1 MNKSLYTRL
10 LGYTFEHKGIFIL
23 SIFGFLLFSAA
34 DISAVEWLKQVIS
47 YINENNDNPLNP
59 LNLALFLA
67 FISVIRGIGF
77 YLGNYFMANV
87 GLKVVHSL
95 RKDLISSLLYQPMS
109 FFDQASKG
117 EIVNRIIFTTNQ
129 ITGAATNA
137 LKILFKEG
145 FLLIGLFIYLIY
157 LSWKLTLVILVIA
170 PLIGLIVSIAGK
182 RLRRTAKKIQDVMGV
197 VTQVSNEIA
206 SGAREI
212 KSFNNES
219 GEEERFKRAN
229 DENLKQNLKMESTG
243 NITTPIIQIF
253 VAFALAAMSYLALT
267 NLDELNLPSES
278 FVAFFTAAGLMARP
292 IRQLSNLNA
301 VIQKGLAAAEDI
313 FNTIDNASENYNEG
327 LDINKT
333 LNGEVE
339 IDNVSF
345 SYSED
350 SEPVLNNI
358 SIKASKGET
367 IALVGKSGSGK
378 STIVN
383 LLNRFYDDY
392 EGKIIID
399 GYDIKKIKLTDLR
412 NSISY
417 VSQDPT
423 LFNDTVKNNIAYG
436 LNQVSDSEVYQAA
449 REANA
454 YEFIMSL
461 PDGFDTIIG
470 DKGVILSGG
479 EKQRVAIARALL
491 KKSSILIF
499 DEATSALDNE
509 SEKEIQSAIEKAS
522 KNKTTFIIAHR
533 LSTVEKADK
542 ICVLENGII
551 TQSGTHN
558 ELIKEDG
565 LYNVLQGKPELI
577 EETESVKFEKDFV
590 PTLINEKKSFW
601 DEFNFLNIALTPL
614 SVLYWSIS
622 TFKNIFLK
630 PKTSDQ
636 NQIPVVVVGNVTVG
650 GNGKTPLVSQIAIDL
665 KNIGYNPGI
674 ILRGYKGSFTGTKFI
689 NKDTTAKEAG
699 DEAIFH
705 FNRGFNVVVDRDR
718 SRALSYLERYTDCD
732 IVISD
737 DGLQHN
743 SLRRDFE
750 IIVEDATRNFGNQL
764 FLPAGPLRDNIWK
777 TKKVD
782 LFIFSGRRES
792 NDYFFELEPESWIN
806 LKTGDSYEV
815 DEYPFG
821 RTANVVCGIAN
832 PNRFLRSLNNL
843 KINFDYRLFPDH
855 HYFSKKDLEFDFE
868 RPILTTEKDAA
879 RIGENFNEKNVWYLK
894 MGVKLNTN
902 VSKLISEKLQ
912 KKNV

>member
-10 LGYTFEHKGIFIL
+10 LGYTFKHKGLFFLSIIGFIL
-23 SIFGFLLFSAA
+23 FAAA

-47 YINENNDNPLNP
+47 YINESNENPLNP

-77 YLGNYFMANV
+77 YVGNYFMANV

-95 RKDLISSLLYQPMS
+95 REDLISSLLYQPMS

-137 LKILFKEG
+137 LKILVKEG
-145 FLLIGLFIYLIY
+145 FLLIGLFIYLLY

-170 PLIGLIVSIAGK
+170 PLIGVIVSIAGK
-182 RLRRTAKKIQDVMGV
+182 RLRRVAKKIQDVMGI

-243 NITTPIIQIF
+243 NITTPLIQVF

-267 NLDELNLPSES
+267 NLSELNLPSES

-292 IRQLSNLNA
+292 IRQLSSLNA
-301 VIQKGLAAAEDI
+301 VIQRGLAAAEDI
-313 FNTIDNASENYNEG
+313 FSAIDTAPEKYDEG

-333 LNGEVE
+333 LEGEVE
-339 IDNVSF
+339 IENVSF
-345 SYSED
+345 SYSHD
-350 SEPVLNNI
+350 SEPVLKNI
-358 SIKASKGET
+358 SISAKKGET

-392 EGKIIID
+392 EGRIRID

-436 LNQVSDSEVYQAA
+436 LDEVSDSAVFQAA

-454 YEFIMSL
+454 YEFIMNL
-461 PDGFDTIIG
+461 PEGFNTIIG
-470 DKGVILSGG
+470 DKGTTLSGG

-491 KKSSILIF
+491 KQSSILIF

-509 SEKEIQSAIEKAS
+509 SEKEIQAAIEKAS
-522 KNKTTFIIAHR
+522 QNKTTFIIAHR

-542 ICVLENGII
+542 ICVLENGEI
-551 TQSGTHN
+551 TQAGTHN
-558 ELIKEDG
+558 ELIKEEG
-565 LYNVLQGKPELI
+565 LYNVLQGKPELV
-577 EETESVKFEKDFV
+577 EEAITTDSDIDFV

-601 DEFNFLNIALTPL
+601 DEYNFGNIALTPL
-614 SVLYWSIS
+614 SFLYWAVSS
-622 TFKNIFLK
+622 FKNTFIK
-630 PKTSDQ
+630 PKPSSD
-636 NQIPVVVVGNVTVG
+636 NEIPVVVVGNVTVG

-665 KNIGYNPGI
+665 KNIGYKPGI
-674 ILRGYKGSFTGTKFI
+674 ILRGYKGSFTGTKLI
-689 NKDTTAKEAG
+689 GDDTTAKEVG

-705 FNRGFNVVVDRDR
+705 HNRGFNVVVDRDR
-718 SRALSYLERYTDCD
+718 ARALSYLERHTDCD

-737 DGLQHN
+737 DGLQH
-743 SLRRDFE
+743 SALRRDFE
-750 IIVEDATRNFGNQL
+750 VVVEDANRNFGNQL

-777 TKKVD
+777 TKMVD
-782 LFIFSGRRES
+782 LFIYSGRKEG
-792 NDYFFELEPESWIN
+792 NDNFFELEPESWVN
-806 LKTGDSYEV
+806 LDTGDSYLVE
-815 DEYPFG
+815 DYPFG
-821 RTANVVCGIAN
+821 KTANVVSGIAN
-832 PNRFLRSLNNL
+832 PNRFLKTLNSL
-843 KINFDYRLFPDH
+843 KVNFDYRLFPDH
-855 HYFSKKDLEFDFE
+855 HYFSKKDIEFGFE

-879 RIGENFNEKNVWYLK
+879 RMGDKFKGKNIWYLK

-902 VSKLISEKLQ
+902 ISKLITEK
-912 KKNV
+912 VHG

>member
-10 LGYTFEHKGIFIL
+10 LGYTFKHKGLFFVSIIGFIL
-23 SIFGFLLFSAA
+23 FAAA

-47 YINENNDNPLNP
+47 YINESNDNPLNP
-59 LNLALFLA
+59 MSLALFLA
-67 FISVIRGIGF
+67 GISVIRGIGF
-77 YLGNYFMANV
+77 YVGNYFMANV
-87 GLKVVHSL
+87 GLKVVHNL
-95 RKDLISSLLYQPMS
+95 REDLISSLLYQPMS
-109 FFDQASKG
+109 LFDQASKG

-137 LKILFKEG
+137 LKILVKEG
-145 FLLIGLFIYLIY
+145 FLLIGLFVYLMY

-170 PLIGLIVSIAGK
+170 PLIGIIVSIAGK
-182 RLRRTAKKIQDVMGV
+182 RLRRVAKKIQDVMGI

-219 GEEERFKRAN
+219 GEEERFKKAN

-243 NITTPIIQIF
+243 NITTPLIQVF

-267 NLDELNLPSES
+267 NLSELNLPSES

-292 IRQLSNLNA
+292 IRQLSSLNA
-301 VIQKGLAAAEDI
+301 VIQRGLAAAEDI
-313 FNTIDNASENYNEG
+313 FSAIDNAPEKYNEG
-327 LDINKT
+327 LDINNT
-333 LNGEVE
+333 LQGEVE
-339 IDNVSF
+339 IENVSF
-345 SYSED
+345 SYSHD
-350 SEPVLNNI
+350 SEPVLKNI
-358 SIKASKGET
+358 SIAAKKGET

-392 EGKIIID
+392 EGRIRID

-436 LNQVSDSEVYQAA
+436 LDEVTDSAVFQAA

-454 YEFIMSL
+454 YEFIMNL
-461 PDGFDTIIG
+461 PEGFNTIIG
-470 DKGVILSGG
+470 DKGTTLSGG

-509 SEKEIQSAIEKAS
+509 SEKEIQAAIEKAS
-522 KNKTTFIIAHR
+522 LNKTTFIIAHR

-542 ICVLENGII
+542 ICVLENGEI
-551 TQSGTHN
+551 TQTGTHN
-558 ELIKEDG
+558 ELIREEG
-565 LYNVLQGKPELI
+565 LYNVLQGKPELVEENKI
-577 EETESVKFEKDFV
+577 IETEVDFV

-601 DEFNFLNIALTPL
+601 DEYSFGNIALTPL
-614 SVLYWSIS
+614 SFIYWTIS
-622 TFKNIFLK
+622 SFKNTFLK
-630 PKTSDQ
+630 ARTSVE
-636 NQIPVVVVGNVTVG
+636 NEVPVVVVGNVTVG

-665 KNIGYNPGI
+665 RNLGYKPGI
-674 ILRGYKGSFTGTKFI
+674 ILRGYKGSFTGTKLI
-689 NKDTTAKEAG
+689 AEETTSKEVG

-718 SRALSYLERYTDCD
+718 SRALSYIERHTDCD
-732 IVISD
+732 IVIAD
-737 DGLQHN
+737 DGLQHTA
-743 SLRRDFE
+743 LRRDFE
-750 IIVEDATRNFGNQL
+750 VVVEDADRNFGNQL
-764 FLPAGPLRDNIWK
+764 FLPAGPLRDNIWR

-782 LFIFSGRRES
+782 LFIYSGRREG
-792 NDYFFELEPESWIN
+792 NDNFFELEPESWIN
-806 LKTGDSYEV
+806 LDTGDVYAV

-821 RTANVVCGIAN
+821 KTANVISGIAN
-832 PNRFLRSLNNL
+832 PNRFLKTLNGL
-843 KINFDYRLFPDH
+843 KVNFDYKLFPDH
-855 HYFSKKDLEFDFE
+855 HYFSKKDLEFSFE

-879 RIGENFNEKNVWYLK
+879 RMGNKFKDKSIWYLK

-902 VSKLISEKLQ
+902 ISRLITEKI
-912 KKNV
+912 NG

>member
-10 LGYTFEHKGIFIL
+10 LGYTFKHKGLFFLSIIGFIL
-23 SIFGFLLFSAA
+23 FAAA

-47 YINENNDNPLNP
+47 YINESNENPLNP

-77 YLGNYFMANV
+77 YVGNYFMANV

-95 RKDLISSLLYQPMS
+95 REDLISSLLYQPMS

-137 LKILFKEG
+137 LKILVKEG
-145 FLLIGLFIYLIY
+145 FLLIGLFIYLLY

-170 PLIGLIVSIAGK
+170 PLIGIIVSIAGK
-182 RLRRTAKKIQDVMGV
+182 RLRRVAKKIQDVMGI

-243 NITTPIIQIF
+243 NITTPLIQVF

-267 NLDELNLPSES
+267 NLSELNLPSES

-292 IRQLSNLNA
+292 IRQLSSLNA
-301 VIQKGLAAAEDI
+301 VIQRGLAAAEDI
-313 FNTIDNASENYNEG
+313 FSAIDNAPEKYDEG

-333 LNGEVE
+333 LEGEVE
-339 IDNVSF
+339 IENVSF
-345 SYSED
+345 SYSHD
-350 SEPVLNNI
+350 SEPVLKNI
-358 SIKASKGET
+358 SISAKKGET

-392 EGKIIID
+392 EGRIRID

-436 LNQVSDSEVYQAA
+436 LDEVSDSAVFQAA

-454 YEFIMSL
+454 YEFIMNL
-461 PDGFDTIIG
+461 PEGFNTIIG
-470 DKGVILSGG
+470 DKGTTLSGG

-491 KKSSILIF
+491 KQSSILIF

-509 SEKEIQSAIEKAS
+509 SEKEIQAAIEKAS
-522 KNKTTFIIAHR
+522 QNKTTFIIAHR

-542 ICVLENGII
+542 ICVLENGEIA
-551 TQSGTHN
+551 QAGTHN
-558 ELIKEDG
+558 ELIKEEG
-565 LYNVLQGKPELI
+565 LYNVLQGKPELV
-577 EETESVKFEKDFV
+577 EEAITTDSDIDFV

-601 DEFNFLNIALTPL
+601 DEYNFGNIALTPL
-614 SVLYWSIS
+614 SFLYWAVSS
-622 TFKNIFLK
+622 FKNTFIK
-630 PKTSDQ
+630 PKPSSD
-636 NQIPVVVVGNVTVG
+636 NEIPVVVVGNVTVG

-665 KNIGYNPGI
+665 KNIGYKPGI
-674 ILRGYKGSFTGTKFI
+674 ILRGYKGSFTGTKLI
-689 NKDTTAKEAG
+689 GDDTTAKEVG

-705 FNRGFNVVVDRDR
+705 HKRGFNVVVDRDR
-718 SRALSYLERYTDCD
+718 ARALSYLERHTDCD

-737 DGLQHN
+737 DGLQH
-743 SLRRDFE
+743 SALRRDFE
-750 IIVEDATRNFGNQL
+750 VVVEDANRNFGNQL

-777 TKKVD
+777 TKMVD
-782 LFIFSGRRES
+782 LFIYSGRKDG
-792 NDYFFELEPESWIN
+792 NDNFFELEPESWVN
-806 LKTGDSYEV
+806 LDTGDSYLVE
-815 DEYPFG
+815 DYPFG
-821 RTANVVCGIAN
+821 KTANVVSGIAN
-832 PNRFLRSLNNL
+832 PNRFLKTLNSL
-843 KINFDYRLFPDH
+843 KVNFDYRLFPDH
-855 HYFSKKDLEFDFE
+855 HYFSKKDIEFGFE

-879 RIGENFNEKNVWYLK
+879 RMGDKFKGKNIWYLK

-902 VSKLISEKLQ
+902 ISKLITEK
-912 KKNV
+912 VHG

>member
-10 LGYTFEHKGIFIL
+10 LGYTFKHKGLFFLSIIGFIL
-23 SIFGFLLFSAA
+23 FAAA

-47 YINENNDNPLNP
+47 YINESNENPLNP

-77 YLGNYFMANV
+77 YVGNYFMANV

-95 RKDLISSLLYQPMS
+95 REDLISSLLYQPMS

-137 LKILFKEG
+137 LKILVKEG
-145 FLLIGLFIYLIY
+145 FLLIGLFIYLLY

-170 PLIGLIVSIAGK
+170 PLIGVIVSIAGK
-182 RLRRTAKKIQDVMGV
+182 RLRRVAKKIQDVMGI

-243 NITTPIIQIF
+243 NITTPLIQVF

-267 NLDELNLPSES
+267 NLSELNLPSES

-292 IRQLSNLNA
+292 IRQLSSLNA
-301 VIQKGLAAAEDI
+301 VIQRGLAAAEDI
-313 FNTIDNASENYNEG
+313 FSAIDTAPEKYDEG

-333 LNGEVE
+333 LQGEVE
-339 IDNVSF
+339 IENVSF
-345 SYSED
+345 SYSHD
-350 SEPVLNNI
+350 SEPVLKNI
-358 SIKASKGET
+358 SISAKKGET

-392 EGKIIID
+392 EGRIRID

-436 LNQVSDSEVYQAA
+436 LDEVSDSAVFQAA

-454 YEFIMSL
+454 YEFIMNL
-461 PDGFDTIIG
+461 PEGFNTIIG
-470 DKGVILSGG
+470 DKGTTLSGG

-491 KKSSILIF
+491 KQSSILIF

-509 SEKEIQSAIEKAS
+509 SEKEIQAAIEKAS
-522 KNKTTFIIAHR
+522 QNKTTFIIAHR

-542 ICVLENGII
+542 ICVLENGEI
-551 TQSGTHN
+551 TQAGTHN
-558 ELIKEDG
+558 ELIKEEG
-565 LYNVLQGKPELI
+565 LYNVLQGKPELV
-577 EETESVKFEKDFV
+577 EEAITTDSDIDFV

-601 DEFNFLNIALTPL
+601 DEYNFGNIALTPL
-614 SVLYWSIS
+614 SFLYWAVSS
-622 TFKNIFLK
+622 FKNTFIK
-630 PKTSDQ
+630 PKPSSD
-636 NQIPVVVVGNVTVG
+636 NEIPVVVVGNVTVG

-665 KNIGYNPGI
+665 KNIGYKPGI
-674 ILRGYKGSFTGTKFI
+674 ILRGYKGSFTGTKLLGD
-689 NKDTTAKEAG
+689 DTTAKEVG

-705 FNRGFNVVVDRDR
+705 HNRGFNVVVDRDR
-718 SRALSYLERYTDCD
+718 ARALSYLERHTDCD

-737 DGLQHN
+737 DGLQH
-743 SLRRDFE
+743 SALRRDFE
-750 IIVEDATRNFGNQL
+750 VVVEDANRNFGNQL

-777 TKKVD
+777 TKMVD
-782 LFIFSGRRES
+782 LFIYSGRKEG
-792 NDYFFELEPESWIN
+792 NDNFFELEPESWVN
-806 LKTGDSYEV
+806 LDTGDSYLVE
-815 DEYPFG
+815 DYPFG
-821 RTANVVCGIAN
+821 KTANVVSGIAN
-832 PNRFLRSLNNL
+832 PNRFLKTLNSL
-843 KINFDYRLFPDH
+843 KVNFDYRLFPDH
-855 HYFSKKDLEFDFE
+855 HYFSKKDIEFGFE

-879 RIGENFNEKNVWYLK
+879 RMGDKFKGKNIWYLK

-902 VSKLISEKLQ
+902 ISKLITEK
-912 KKNV
+912 VHG

>member
-10 LGYTFEHKGIFIL
+10 LGYTFKHKGLFFLSIIGFIL
-23 SIFGFLLFSAA
+23 FAAA

-47 YINENNDNPLNP
+47 YINESNENPLNP

-77 YLGNYFMANV
+77 YVGNYFMANV

-95 RKDLISSLLYQPMS
+95 REDLISSLLYQPMS

-137 LKILFKEG
+137 LKILVKEG
-145 FLLIGLFIYLIY
+145 FLLIGLFIYLLY

-170 PLIGLIVSIAGK
+170 PLIGIIVSIAGK
-182 RLRRTAKKIQDVMGV
+182 RLRRVAKKIQDVMGI

-219 GEEERFKRAN
+219 GEEERFKKAN

-243 NITTPIIQIF
+243 NITTPLIQVF

-267 NLDELNLPSES
+267 NLSELNLPSES

-292 IRQLSNLNA
+292 IRQLSSLNA
-301 VIQKGLAAAEDI
+301 VIQRGLAAAEDI
-313 FNTIDNASENYNEG
+313 FSAIDTAPEKYDEG

-333 LNGEVE
+333 LEGEVE
-339 IDNVSF
+339 IENVSF
-345 SYSED
+345 SYSHD
-350 SEPVLNNI
+350 SEPVLKNI
-358 SIKASKGET
+358 SISAKKGET

-392 EGKIIID
+392 EGRIRID

-436 LNQVSDSEVYQAA
+436 LDEVSDSAVFQAA

-454 YEFIMSL
+454 YEFIMNL
-461 PDGFDTIIG
+461 PEGFNTIIG
-470 DKGVILSGG
+470 DKGTTLSGG

-491 KKSSILIF
+491 KQSSILIF

-509 SEKEIQSAIEKAS
+509 SEKEIQAAIEKAS
-522 KNKTTFIIAHR
+522 QNKTTFIIAHR

-542 ICVLENGII
+542 ICVLENGEI
-551 TQSGTHN
+551 TQAGTHN
-558 ELIKEDG
+558 ELIKEEG
-565 LYNVLQGKPELI
+565 LYNVLQGKPELV
-577 EETESVKFEKDFV
+577 EEAITTDSDIDFV

-601 DEFNFLNIALTPL
+601 DEYNFGNIALTPL
-614 SVLYWSIS
+614 SFLYWAVSS
-622 TFKNIFLK
+622 FKNTFIK
-630 PKTSDQ
+630 PKPSSD
-636 NQIPVVVVGNVTVG
+636 NEIPVVVVGNVTVG

-665 KNIGYNPGI
+665 KNIGYKPGI
-674 ILRGYKGSFTGTKFI
+674 ILRGYKGSFTGTKLI
-689 NKDTTAKEAG
+689 GDDTTAKEVG

-705 FNRGFNVVVDRDR
+705 HNRGFNVVVDRDR
-718 SRALSYLERYTDCD
+718 ARALSYLERHTDCD

-737 DGLQHN
+737 DGLQH
-743 SLRRDFE
+743 SALRRDFE
-750 IIVEDATRNFGNQL
+750 VVVEDANRNFGNQL

-777 TKKVD
+777 TKMVD
-782 LFIFSGRRES
+782 LFIYSGRKEG
-792 NDYFFELEPESWIN
+792 NDNFFELEPESWVN
-806 LKTGDSYEV
+806 LDTGDSYLVE
-815 DEYPFG
+815 DYPFG
-821 RTANVVCGIAN
+821 KTANVVSGIAN
-832 PNRFLRSLNNL
+832 PNRFLKTLNSL
-843 KINFDYRLFPDH
+843 KVNFDYRLFPDH
-855 HYFSKKDLEFDFE
+855 HYFSKKDIEFDFE

-879 RIGENFNEKNVWYLK
+879 RMGDKFKGKNIWYLK

-902 VSKLISEKLQ
+902 ISKLITEK
-912 KKNV
+912 VHG

>member
-1 MNKSLYTRL
+1 MNKSIYTRL
-10 LGYTFEHKGIFIL
+10 LGYTFEHKGLFFLSIIGFIL
-23 SIFGFLLFSAA
+23 FAAA

-47 YINENNDNPLNP
+47 YINESNENSLNP

-67 FISVIRGIGF
+67 FISVVRGIGF
-77 YLGNYFMANV
+77 YVGNYFMANV

-95 RKDLISSLLYQPMS
+95 RQDLISSLLYQPMS

-137 LKILFKEG
+137 LKILVKEG
-145 FLLIGLFIYLIY
+145 FLLIGLFVYLMY

-170 PLIGLIVSIAGK
+170 PLIGIIVSIAGK
-182 RLRRTAKKIQDVMGV
+182 RLRRVAKKIQDVMGI

-219 GEEERFKRAN
+219 GEEERFKKAN

-243 NITTPIIQIF
+243 NITTPLIQVF

-267 NLDELNLPSES
+267 NLTELNLPSES

-292 IRQLSNLNA
+292 IRQLSSLNA
-301 VIQKGLAAAEDI
+301 VIQRGLAAAEDI
-313 FNTIDNASENYNEG
+313 FSAIDNAPEKYDEG

-333 LNGEVE
+333 LEGEVE
-339 IDNVSF
+339 IENVSF
-345 SYSED
+345 SYSHD
-350 SEPVLNNI
+350 SDPVLKNI
-358 SIKASKGET
+358 SISAKQGET

-392 EGKIIID
+392 EGRIRID

-436 LNQVSDSEVYQAA
+436 LNEVTDSEVFQAA

-454 YEFIMSL
+454 YEFIMNL
-461 PDGFDTIIG
+461 PEGFNTIIG
-470 DKGVILSGG
+470 DKGTTLSGG

-509 SEKEIQSAIEKAS
+509 SEKEIQAAIEKAS
-522 KNKTTFIIAHR
+522 QNKTTFIIAHR

-542 ICVLENGII
+542 ICVLENGEI
-551 TQSGTHN
+551 TQAGTHN
-558 ELIKEDG
+558 ELIKEEG

-577 EETESVKFEKDFV
+577 EETNITDVENDFV

-601 DEFNFLNIALTPL
+601 DEYNFGNVALTPL
-614 SVLYWSIS
+614 SFIYWTIS
-622 TFKNIFLK
+622 SFKNTFLK
-630 PKTSDQ
+630 PKTSVGND
-636 NQIPVVVVGNVTVG
+636 IPVVVVGNVTVG

-665 KNIGYNPGI
+665 RNLGYNPGI
-674 ILRGYKGSFTGTKFI
+674 ILRGYKGSFTGTKLI
-689 NKDTTAKEAG
+689 NEETTSKEVG

-718 SRALSYLERYTDCD
+718 ARALSYLERHTECD

-737 DGLQHN
+737 DGLQHTA
-743 SLRRDFE
+743 LRRDFE
-750 IIVEDATRNFGNQL
+750 VIVEDANRNFGNQL

-782 LFIFSGRRES
+782 LFIYSGRKDG
-792 NDYFFELEPESWIN
+792 NDNFFELEPESWVN
-806 LKTGDSYEV
+806 LDTGDTYTV

-821 RTANVVCGIAN
+821 KTANVISGIAN
-832 PNRFLRSLNNL
+832 PNRFLKTLNSL
-843 KINFDYRLFPDH
+843 KVNFDYKLFPDH
-855 HYFSKKDLEFDFE
+855 HYFSKNDMEFNFE

-879 RIGENFNEKNVWYLK
+879 RMGEKFKGSNIWYLK

-902 VSKLISEKLQ
+902 ISKLITEKI
-912 KKNV
+912 NG

>member
-10 LGYTFEHKGIFIL
+10 LGYTFKHKGLFFLSIIGFIL
-23 SIFGFLLFSAA
+23 FAAA

-47 YINENNDNPLNP
+47 YINESNENPLNP

-77 YLGNYFMANV
+77 YVGNYFMANV

-95 RKDLISSLLYQPMS
+95 REDLISSLLYQPMS

-137 LKILFKEG
+137 LKILVKEG
-145 FLLIGLFIYLIY
+145 FLLIGLFIYLLY

-170 PLIGLIVSIAGK
+170 PLIGVIVSIAGK
-182 RLRRTAKKIQDVMGV
+182 RLRRVAKKIQDVMGI

-243 NITTPIIQIF
+243 NITTPLIQVF

-267 NLDELNLPSES
+267 NLSELNLPSES

-292 IRQLSNLNA
+292 IRQLSSLNA
-301 VIQKGLAAAEDI
+301 VIQRGLAAAEDI
-313 FNTIDNASENYNEG
+313 FSAIDTAPEKYDEG

-333 LNGEVE
+333 LEGEVE
-339 IDNVSF
+339 IENVSF
-345 SYSED
+345 SYSHD
-350 SEPVLNNI
+350 SEPVLKNI
-358 SIKASKGET
+358 SISAKKGET

-392 EGKIIID
+392 EGRIRID

-436 LNQVSDSEVYQAA
+436 LDEVSDSAVFQAA

-454 YEFIMSL
+454 YEFIMNL
-461 PDGFDTIIG
+461 PEGFNTIIG
-470 DKGVILSGG
+470 DKGTTLSGG

-491 KKSSILIF
+491 KQSSILIF

-509 SEKEIQSAIEKAS
+509 SEKEIQVAIEKAS
-522 KNKTTFIIAHR
+522 QNKTTFIIAHR

-542 ICVLENGII
+542 ICVLENGEI
-551 TQSGTHN
+551 TQAGTHN
-558 ELIKEDG
+558 ELIKEEG
-565 LYNVLQGKPELI
+565 LYNVLQGKPELV
-577 EETESVKFEKDFV
+577 EEAITTDSDIDFV

-601 DEFNFLNIALTPL
+601 DEYNFGNIALTPL
-614 SVLYWSIS
+614 SFLYWAVSS
-622 TFKNIFLK
+622 FKNTFIK
-630 PKTSDQ
+630 PKPSSD
-636 NQIPVVVVGNVTVG
+636 NEIPVVVVGNVTVG

-665 KNIGYNPGI
+665 KNIGYKPGI
-674 ILRGYKGSFTGTKFI
+674 ILRGYKGSFTGTKLI
-689 NKDTTAKEAG
+689 GDDTTAKEVG

-705 FNRGFNVVVDRDR
+705 HNRGFNVVVDRDR
-718 SRALSYLERYTDCD
+718 ARALSYLERHTDCD

-737 DGLQHN
+737 DGLQH
-743 SLRRDFE
+743 SALRRDFE
-750 IIVEDATRNFGNQL
+750 VVVEDANRNFGNQL

-777 TKKVD
+777 TKMVD
-782 LFIFSGRRES
+782 LFIYSGRKEG
-792 NDYFFELEPESWIN
+792 NDNFFELEPESWVN
-806 LKTGDSYEV
+806 LDTGDSYLVE
-815 DEYPFG
+815 DYPFG
-821 RTANVVCGIAN
+821 KTANVVSGIAN
-832 PNRFLRSLNNL
+832 PNRFLKTLNSL
-843 KINFDYRLFPDH
+843 KVNFDYRLFPDH
-855 HYFSKKDLEFDFE
+855 HYFSKKDIEFGFE

-879 RIGENFNEKNVWYLK
+879 RMGDKFKGKNIWYLK

-902 VSKLISEKLQ
+902 ISKLITEK
-912 KKNV
+912 VHG

>member
-10 LGYTFEHKGIFIL
+10 LGYTFKHKGLFFLSIIGFIL
-23 SIFGFLLFSAA
+23 FAAA

-47 YINENNDNPLNP
+47 YINESNENPLNP

-77 YLGNYFMANV
+77 YVGNYFMANV

-95 RKDLISSLLYQPMS
+95 REDLISSLLYQPMS

-137 LKILFKEG
+137 LKILVKEG
-145 FLLIGLFIYLIY
+145 FLLIGLFIYLLY

-170 PLIGLIVSIAGK
+170 PLIGIIVSIAGK
-182 RLRRTAKKIQDVMGV
+182 RLRRVAKKIQDVMGI

-243 NITTPIIQIF
+243 NITTPLIQVF

-267 NLDELNLPSES
+267 NLSELNLPSES

-292 IRQLSNLNA
+292 IRQLSSLNA
-301 VIQKGLAAAEDI
+301 VIQRGLAAAEDI
-313 FNTIDNASENYNEG
+313 FSAIDNAPEKYDEG

-333 LNGEVE
+333 LEGEVE
-339 IDNVSF
+339 IENVSF
-345 SYSED
+345 SYSHD
-350 SEPVLNNI
+350 SEPVLKNI
-358 SIKASKGET
+358 SISAKKGET

-392 EGKIIID
+392 EGRIRID

-436 LNQVSDSEVYQAA
+436 LDEVSDSAVFQAA

-454 YEFIMSL
+454 YEFIMNL
-461 PDGFDTIIG
+461 PEGFNTIIG
-470 DKGVILSGG
+470 DKGTTLSGG

-491 KKSSILIF
+491 KQSSILIF

-509 SEKEIQSAIEKAS
+509 SEKEIQAAIEKAS
-522 KNKTTFIIAHR
+522 QNKTTFIIAHR

-542 ICVLENGII
+542 ICVLENGEIA
-551 TQSGTHN
+551 QAGTHN
-558 ELIKEDG
+558 ELIKEEG
-565 LYNVLQGKPELI
+565 LYNVLQGKPELV
-577 EETESVKFEKDFV
+577 EEAITTDSDIDFV

-601 DEFNFLNIALTPL
+601 DEYNFGNIALTPL
-614 SVLYWSIS
+614 SFLYWAVSS
-622 TFKNIFLK
+622 FKNTFIK
-630 PKTSDQ
+630 PKPSSD
-636 NQIPVVVVGNVTVG
+636 NEIPVVVVGNVTVG

-665 KNIGYNPGI
+665 KNIGYKPGI
-674 ILRGYKGSFTGTKFI
+674 ILRGYKGSFTGTKLI
-689 NKDTTAKEAG
+689 GDDTTAKEVG

-705 FNRGFNVVVDRDR
+705 HKRGFNVVVDRDR
-718 SRALSYLERYTDCD
+718 ARALSYLERHTDCD

-737 DGLQHN
+737 DGLQH
-743 SLRRDFE
+743 SALRRDFE
-750 IIVEDATRNFGNQL
+750 VVVEDANRNFGNQL

-777 TKKVD
+777 TKMVD
-782 LFIFSGRRES
+782 LFIYSGRKEG
-792 NDYFFELEPESWIN
+792 NDNFFELEPESWVN
-806 LKTGDSYEV
+806 LDTGDSYLVE
-815 DEYPFG
+815 DYPFG
-821 RTANVVCGIAN
+821 KTANVVSGIAN
-832 PNRFLRSLNNL
+832 PNRFLKTLNSL
-843 KINFDYRLFPDH
+843 KVNFDYRLFPDH
-855 HYFSKKDLEFDFE
+855 HYFSKKDIDFGFE

-879 RIGENFNEKNVWYLK
+879 RMGDKFKGKNIWYLK

-902 VSKLISEKLQ
+902 ISKLITEK
-912 KKNV
+912 VHG

>member
-1 MNKSLYTRL
+1 MNKSIYTRL
-10 LGYTFEHKGIFIL
+10 LGYTFEHKGLFFLSIIGFIL
-23 SIFGFLLFSAA
+23 FAAA

-47 YINENNDNPLNP
+47 YINESNENSLNP

-67 FISVIRGIGF
+67 FISVVRGIGF
-77 YLGNYFMANV
+77 YVGNYFMANV

-95 RKDLISSLLYQPMS
+95 RQDLISSLLYQPMS

-137 LKILFKEG
+137 LKILVKEG
-145 FLLIGLFIYLIY
+145 FLLIGLFVYLMY

-170 PLIGLIVSIAGK
+170 PLIGIIVSIAGK
-182 RLRRTAKKIQDVMGV
+182 RLRRVAKKIQDVMGI

-219 GEEERFKRAN
+219 GEEERFKKAN

-243 NITTPIIQIF
+243 NITTPLIQVF

-267 NLDELNLPSES
+267 NLTELNLPSES

-292 IRQLSNLNA
+292 IRQLSSLNA
-301 VIQKGLAAAEDI
+301 VIQRGLAAAEDI
-313 FNTIDNASENYNEG
+313 FSAIDNAPEKYDEG

-333 LNGEVE
+333 LEGEVE
-339 IDNVSF
+339 IENVSF
-345 SYSED
+345 SYSHD
-350 SEPVLNNI
+350 SDPVLKNI
-358 SIKASKGET
+358 SISAKQGET

-392 EGKIIID
+392 EGRIRID

-436 LNQVSDSEVYQAA
+436 LNEVTDSEVFQAA

-454 YEFIMSL
+454 YEFIMNL
-461 PDGFDTIIG
+461 PEGFNTIIG
-470 DKGVILSGG
+470 DKGTTLSGG

-509 SEKEIQSAIEKAS
+509 SEKEIQAAIEKAS
-522 KNKTTFIIAHR
+522 QNKTTFIIAHR

-542 ICVLENGII
+542 ICVLENGEI
-551 TQSGTHN
+551 TQAGTHN
-558 ELIKEDG
+558 ELIKEEG

-577 EETESVKFEKDFV
+577 EETNITDVETDFV

-601 DEFNFLNIALTPL
+601 DEYNFGNVALTPL
-614 SVLYWSIS
+614 SFIYWTIS
-622 TFKNIFLK
+622 SFKNTFLK
-630 PKTSDQ
+630 PKTSVGND
-636 NQIPVVVVGNVTVG
+636 IPVVVVGNVTVG

-665 KNIGYNPGI
+665 RNLGYNPGI
-674 ILRGYKGSFTGTKFI
+674 ILRGYKGSFTGTKLI
-689 NKDTTAKEAG
+689 NEETTSKEVG

-718 SRALSYLERYTDCD
+718 ARALSYLERHTECD

-737 DGLQHN
+737 DGLQHTA
-743 SLRRDFE
+743 LRRDFE
-750 IIVEDATRNFGNQL
+750 VIVEDANRNFGNQL

-782 LFIFSGRRES
+782 LFIYSGRKDG
-792 NDYFFELEPESWIN
+792 NDNFFELEPESWVN
-806 LKTGDSYEV
+806 LDTGDTYTV

-821 RTANVVCGIAN
+821 KTANVISGIAN
-832 PNRFLRSLNNL
+832 PNRFLKTLNSL
-843 KINFDYRLFPDH
+843 KVNFDYKLFPDH
-855 HYFSKKDLEFDFE
+855 HYFSKNDIEFNFE

-879 RIGENFNEKNVWYLK
+879 RMGEKFKGSNIWYLK

-902 VSKLISEKLQ
+902 ISKLITEKI
-912 KKNV
+912 NG

>member
-10 LGYTFEHKGIFIL
+10 LGYTFKHKGLFFLSIIGFIL
-23 SIFGFLLFSAA
+23 FAAA

-47 YINENNDNPLNP
+47 YINESNENPLNP

-77 YLGNYFMANV
+77 YVGNYFMANV

-95 RKDLISSLLYQPMS
+95 REDLISSLLYQPMS

-137 LKILFKEG
+137 LKILVKEG
-145 FLLIGLFIYLIY
+145 FLLIGLFIYLLY

-170 PLIGLIVSIAGK
+170 PLIGIIVSIAGK
-182 RLRRTAKKIQDVMGV
+182 RLRRVAKKIQDVMGI

-219 GEEERFKRAN
+219 GEEERFKKAN

-243 NITTPIIQIF
+243 NITTPLIQVF

-267 NLDELNLPSES
+267 NLSELNLPSES

-292 IRQLSNLNA
+292 IRQLSSLNA
-301 VIQKGLAAAEDI
+301 VIQRGLAAAEDI
-313 FNTIDNASENYNEG
+313 FSAIDTAPEKYDEG

-333 LNGEVE
+333 LEGEVE
-339 IDNVSF
+339 IENVSF
-345 SYSED
+345 SYSHD
-350 SEPVLNNI
+350 SEPVLKNI
-358 SIKASKGET
+358 SISAKKGET

-392 EGKIIID
+392 EGRIRID

-436 LNQVSDSEVYQAA
+436 LDEVSDSAVFQAA

-454 YEFIMSL
+454 YEFIMNL
-461 PDGFDTIIG
+461 PEGFNTIIG
-470 DKGVILSGG
+470 DKGTTLSGG

-491 KKSSILIF
+491 KQSSILIF

-509 SEKEIQSAIEKAS
+509 SEKEIQAAIEKAS
-522 KNKTTFIIAHR
+522 QNKTTFIIAHR

-542 ICVLENGII
+542 ICVLENGEI
-551 TQSGTHN
+551 TQAGTHN
-558 ELIKEDG
+558 ELIKEEG
-565 LYNVLQGKPELI
+565 LYNVLQGKPELV
-577 EETESVKFEKDFV
+577 EEAITTDSDIDFV

-601 DEFNFLNIALTPL
+601 DEYNFGNIALTPL
-614 SVLYWSIS
+614 SFLYWAVSS
-622 TFKNIFLK
+622 FKNTFIK
-630 PKTSDQ
+630 PKPSSD
-636 NQIPVVVVGNVTVG
+636 NEIPVVVVGNVTVG

-665 KNIGYNPGI
+665 KNIGYKPGI
-674 ILRGYKGSFTGTKFI
+674 ILRGYKGSFTGTKLI
-689 NKDTTAKEAG
+689 GDDTTAKEVG

-705 FNRGFNVVVDRDR
+705 HNRGFNVVVDRDR
-718 SRALSYLERYTDCD
+718 ARALSYLERNTDCD

-737 DGLQHN
+737 DGLQH
-743 SLRRDFE
+743 SALRRDFE
-750 IIVEDATRNFGNQL
+750 VVVEDANRNFGNQL

-777 TKKVD
+777 TKMVD
-782 LFIFSGRRES
+782 LFIYSGRKEG
-792 NDYFFELEPESWIN
+792 NDNFFELEPESWVN
-806 LKTGDSYEV
+806 LDTGDSYLVE
-815 DEYPFG
+815 DYPFG
-821 RTANVVCGIAN
+821 KTANVVSGIAN
-832 PNRFLRSLNNL
+832 PNRFLKTLNSL
-843 KINFDYRLFPDH
+843 KVNFDYRLFPDH
-855 HYFSKKDLEFDFE
+855 HYFSKKDIEFGFE

-879 RIGENFNEKNVWYLK
+879 RMGDKFKGKNIWYLK

-902 VSKLISEKLQ
+902 ISKLITEK
-912 KKNV
+912 VHG

>member
-1 MNKSLYTRL
+1 MNKSIYTRL
-10 LGYTFEHKGIFIL
+10 LGYTFEHKGLFFLSIIGFIL
-23 SIFGFLLFSAA
+23 FAAA

-47 YINENNDNPLNP
+47 YINESNENSLNP

-67 FISVIRGIGF
+67 FISVVRGIGF
-77 YLGNYFMANV
+77 YVGNYFMANV

-95 RKDLISSLLYQPMS
+95 RQDLISSLLYQPMS

-137 LKILFKEG
+137 LKILVKEG
-145 FLLIGLFIYLIY
+145 FLLIGLFVYLMY

-170 PLIGLIVSIAGK
+170 PLIGIIVSIAGK
-182 RLRRTAKKIQDVMGV
+182 RLRRVAKKIQDVMGI

-219 GEEERFKRAN
+219 GEEERFKKAN

-243 NITTPIIQIF
+243 NITTPLIQVF

-267 NLDELNLPSES
+267 NLTELNLPSES

-292 IRQLSNLNA
+292 IRQLSSLNA
-301 VIQKGLAAAEDI
+301 VIQRGLAAAEDI
-313 FNTIDNASENYNEG
+313 FSAIDNAPEKYDEG

-333 LNGEVE
+333 LEGEVE
-339 IDNVSF
+339 IENVSF
-345 SYSED
+345 SYSHD
-350 SEPVLNNI
+350 SDPVLKNI
-358 SIKASKGET
+358 SISAKQGET

-392 EGKIIID
+392 EGRIRID

-436 LNQVSDSEVYQAA
+436 LNEVTDSEVFQAA

-454 YEFIMSL
+454 YEFIMNL
-461 PDGFDTIIG
+461 PEGFNTIIG
-470 DKGVILSGG
+470 DKGTTLSGG

-509 SEKEIQSAIEKAS
+509 SEKEIQAAIEKAS
-522 KNKTTFIIAHR
+522 QNKTTFIIAHR

-542 ICVLENGII
+542 ICVLENGEI
-551 TQSGTHN
+551 TQAGTHN
-558 ELIKEDG
+558 ELIKEEG

-577 EETESVKFEKDFV
+577 EETNITDVETDFV

-601 DEFNFLNIALTPL
+601 DEYNFGNVALTPL
-614 SVLYWSIS
+614 SFIYWTIS
-622 TFKNIFLK
+622 SFKNTFLK
-630 PKTSDQ
+630 PKASVGND
-636 NQIPVVVVGNVTVG
+636 IPVVVVGNVTVG

-665 KNIGYNPGI
+665 RNLGYKPGI
-674 ILRGYKGSFTGTKFI
+674 ILRGYKGSFSGTKLI
-689 NKDTTAKEAG
+689 SEETTSKEVG

-718 SRALSYLERYTDCD
+718 ARALSYIERHTECD

-737 DGLQHN
+737 DGLQHTA
-743 SLRRDFE
+743 LRRDFE
-750 IIVEDATRNFGNQL
+750 VIVEDANRNFGNQL

-782 LFIFSGRRES
+782 LFIYSGRKDG
-792 NDYFFELEPESWIN
+792 NDNFFELEPESWVN
-806 LKTGDSYEV
+806 LDTGDTYTV

-821 RTANVVCGIAN
+821 KTANVISGIAN
-832 PNRFLRSLNNL
+832 PNRFLKTLNSL
-843 KINFDYRLFPDH
+843 KVNFDYKLFPDH
-855 HYFSKKDLEFDFE
+855 HYFSKKDIEFNFE

-879 RIGENFNEKNVWYLK
+879 RMGEKFKGSNIWYLK

-902 VSKLISEKLQ
+902 ISKLITEKI
-912 KKNV
+912 NG

>member
-1 MNKSLYTRL
+1 MNKSIYTRL
-10 LGYTFEHKGIFIL
+10 LGYTFEHKGFFFLSIIGFIL
-23 SIFGFLLFSAA
+23 FAAA

-47 YINENNDNPLNP
+47 YINESNENSLNP

-67 FISVIRGIGF
+67 FISVVRGIGF
-77 YLGNYFMANV
+77 YVGNYFMANV

-95 RKDLISSLLYQPMS
+95 RQDLISSLLYQPMS

-137 LKILFKEG
+137 LKILVKEG
-145 FLLIGLFIYLIY
+145 FLLIGLFVYLMY

-170 PLIGLIVSIAGK
+170 PLIGIIVSIAGK
-182 RLRRTAKKIQDVMGV
+182 RLRRVAKKIQDVMGI

-219 GEEERFKRAN
+219 GEEERFKEAN

-243 NITTPIIQIF
+243 NITTPLIQVF

-267 NLDELNLPSES
+267 NLTELNLPSES

-292 IRQLSNLNA
+292 IRQLSSLNA
-301 VIQKGLAAAEDI
+301 VIQRGLAAAEDI
-313 FNTIDNASENYNEG
+313 FSAIDNAPEKYDEG

-333 LNGEVE
+333 LEGEVE
-339 IDNVSF
+339 IENVSF
-345 SYSED
+345 SYSHD
-350 SEPVLNNI
+350 SDPVLKNI
-358 SIKASKGET
+358 SISAKQGET

-392 EGKIIID
+392 EGRIRID

-436 LNQVSDSEVYQAA
+436 LNEVTDSEVFQAA

-454 YEFIMSL
+454 YEFIMNL
-461 PDGFDTIIG
+461 PEGFNTIIG
-470 DKGVILSGG
+470 DKGTTLSGG

-509 SEKEIQSAIEKAS
+509 SEKEIQAAIEKAS
-522 KNKTTFIIAHR
+522 QNKTTFIIAHR

-542 ICVLENGII
+542 ICVLENGEI
-551 TQSGTHN
+551 TQAGTHN
-558 ELIKEDG
+558 ELIKEEG
-565 LYNVLQGKPELI
+565 LYNVLQGKPELV
-577 EETESVKFEKDFV
+577 EETNAADVETDFV

-601 DEFNFLNIALTPL
+601 DEYNFGNIALTPL
-614 SVLYWSIS
+614 SFIYWTIS
-622 TFKNIFLK
+622 SFKNTFLK
-630 PKTSDQ
+630 PKASVGND
-636 NQIPVVVVGNVTVG
+636 IPVVVVGNVTVG

-665 KNIGYNPGI
+665 RNLGYKPGI
-674 ILRGYKGSFTGTKFI
+674 ILRGYKGSFTGTKLI
-689 NKDTTAKEAG
+689 SEETTSKEVG

-718 SRALSYLERYTDCD
+718 ARALSYIERHTECD

-737 DGLQHN
+737 DGLQHTA
-743 SLRRDFE
+743 LRRDFE
-750 IIVEDATRNFGNQL
+750 VIVEDANRNFGNQL

-782 LFIFSGRRES
+782 LFIYSGRKDG
-792 NDYFFELEPESWIN
+792 NDNFFELEPESWVN
-806 LKTGDSYEV
+806 LDTGDTYTV

-821 RTANVVCGIAN
+821 KTANVISGIAN
-832 PNRFLRSLNNL
+832 PNRFLKTLNSL
-843 KINFDYRLFPDH
+843 KVNFDYKLFPDH
-855 HYFSKKDLEFDFE
+855 HYFSKKDIEFNFE

-879 RIGENFNEKNVWYLK
+879 RMGEKFKGSNIWYLK

-902 VSKLISEKLQ
+902 ISKLITEKI
-912 KKNV
+912 NG

>member
-10 LGYTFEHKGIFIL
+10 LGYTFKHKGLFFVSIIGFIL
-23 SIFGFLLFSAA
+23 FAAA

-47 YINENNDNPLNP
+47 YINESNDNPLNP
-59 LNLALFLA
+59 MSLALFLA
-67 FISVIRGIGF
+67 GISVIRGIGF
-77 YLGNYFMANV
+77 YVGNYFMANV
-87 GLKVVHSL
+87 GLKVVHNL
-95 RKDLISSLLYQPMS
+95 REDLISSLLYQPMS
-109 FFDQASKG
+109 LFDQASKG

-137 LKILFKEG
+137 LKILVKEG
-145 FLLIGLFIYLIY
+145 FLLIGLFVYLMY

-170 PLIGLIVSIAGK
+170 PLIGIIVSIAGK
-182 RLRRTAKKIQDVMGV
+182 RLRRVAKKIQDVMGI

-219 GEEERFKRAN
+219 GEEERFKKAN

-243 NITTPIIQIF
+243 NITTPLIQVF

-267 NLDELNLPSES
+267 NLSELNLPSES

-292 IRQLSNLNA
+292 IRQLSSLNA
-301 VIQKGLAAAEDI
+301 VIQRGLAAAEDI
-313 FNTIDNASENYNEG
+313 FSAIDNAPEKYNEG
-327 LDINKT
+327 LDINNT
-333 LNGEVE
+333 LQGEVE
-339 IDNVSF
+339 IENVSF
-345 SYSED
+345 SYSHD
-350 SEPVLNNI
+350 SDPVLKNI
-358 SIKASKGET
+358 SIAAKKGET

-392 EGKIIID
+392 EGRIRID

-436 LNQVSDSEVYQAA
+436 LDEVTDSAVFQAA

-454 YEFIMSL
+454 YEFIMNL
-461 PDGFDTIIG
+461 PEGFNTIIG
-470 DKGVILSGG
+470 DKGTTLSGG

-509 SEKEIQSAIEKAS
+509 SEKEIQAAIEKAS
-522 KNKTTFIIAHR
+522 LNKTTFIIAHR

-542 ICVLENGII
+542 ICVLENGEI
-551 TQSGTHN
+551 TQTGTHN
-558 ELIKEDG
+558 ELIREEG
-565 LYNVLQGKPELI
+565 LYNVLQGKPELVEENKI
-577 EETESVKFEKDFV
+577 IETEVDFV

-601 DEFNFLNIALTPL
+601 DEYSFGNIALTPL
-614 SVLYWSIS
+614 SFIYWTIS
-622 TFKNIFLK
+622 SFKNTFLK
-630 PKTSDQ
+630 ARTSVE
-636 NQIPVVVVGNVTVG
+636 NEVPVVVVGNVTVG

-665 KNIGYNPGI
+665 RNLGYKPGI
-674 ILRGYKGSFTGTKFI
+674 ILRGYKGSFTGTKLI
-689 NKDTTAKEAG
+689 AEETTSKEVG

-718 SRALSYLERYTDCD
+718 SRALSYIERHTDCD
-732 IVISD
+732 IVIAD
-737 DGLQHN
+737 DGLQHTA
-743 SLRRDFE
+743 LRRDFE
-750 IIVEDATRNFGNQL
+750 VVVEDADRNFGNQL
-764 FLPAGPLRDNIWK
+764 FLPAGPLRDNIWR

-782 LFIFSGRRES
+782 LFIYSGRREG
-792 NDYFFELEPESWIN
+792 NDNFFELEPESWIN
-806 LKTGDSYEV
+806 LDTGDVYAV

-821 RTANVVCGIAN
+821 KTANVISGIAN
-832 PNRFLRSLNNL
+832 PNRFLKTLNGL
-843 KINFDYRLFPDH
+843 KVNFDYKLFPDH
-855 HYFSKKDLEFDFE
+855 YYFSKKDLEFSFE

-879 RIGENFNEKNVWYLK
+879 RMGNKFKDKSIWYLK

-902 VSKLISEKLQ
+902 ISRLITEKI
-912 KKNV
+912 NG

>member
-1 MNKSLYTRL
+1 MNKSIYTRL
-10 LGYTFEHKGIFIL
+10 LGYTFEHKGFFFLSIIGFIL
-23 SIFGFLLFSAA
+23 FAAA

-47 YINENNDNPLNP
+47 YINESNENSLNP

-67 FISVIRGIGF
+67 FISVVRGIGF
-77 YLGNYFMANV
+77 YVGNYFMANV

-95 RKDLISSLLYQPMS
+95 RQDLISSLLYQPMS

-137 LKILFKEG
+137 LKILVKEG
-145 FLLIGLFIYLIY
+145 FLLIGLFVYLMY

-170 PLIGLIVSIAGK
+170 PLIGIIVSIAGK
-182 RLRRTAKKIQDVMGV
+182 RLRRVAKKIQDVMGI

-219 GEEERFKRAN
+219 GEEERFKKAN

-243 NITTPIIQIF
+243 NITTPLIQVF

-267 NLDELNLPSES
+267 NLTELNLPSES

-292 IRQLSNLNA
+292 IRQLSSLNA
-301 VIQKGLAAAEDI
+301 VIQRGLAAAEDI
-313 FNTIDNASENYNEG
+313 FSAIDNAPEKYDEG

-333 LNGEVE
+333 LEGEVE
-339 IDNVSF
+339 IENVSF
-345 SYSED
+345 SYSHD
-350 SEPVLNNI
+350 SDPVLKNI
-358 SIKASKGET
+358 SISAKQGET

-392 EGKIIID
+392 EGRIRID

-436 LNQVSDSEVYQAA
+436 LNEVTDSEVFQAA

-454 YEFIMSL
+454 YEFIMNL
-461 PDGFDTIIG
+461 PEGFNTIIG
-470 DKGVILSGG
+470 DKGTTLSGG

-509 SEKEIQSAIEKAS
+509 SEKEIQAAIEKAS
-522 KNKTTFIIAHR
+522 QNKTTFIIAHR

-542 ICVLENGII
+542 ICVLENGEI
-551 TQSGTHN
+551 TQAGTHN
-558 ELIKEDG
+558 ELIKEEG

-577 EETESVKFEKDFV
+577 EETNITDVEADFV

-601 DEFNFLNIALTPL
+601 DEYNFGNIALTPL
-614 SVLYWSIS
+614 SFIYWTIS
-622 TFKNIFLK
+622 SFKNTFLK
-630 PKTSDQ
+630 PKTSTG
-636 NQIPVVVVGNVTVG
+636 NEVPVVVVGNVTVG

-665 KNIGYNPGI
+665 RNLGYKPGI
-674 ILRGYKGSFTGTKFI
+674 ILRGYKGSFTGTKLI
-689 NKDTTAKEAG
+689 SEETTSKEVG

-718 SRALSYLERYTDCD
+718 ARALSYIERHTECD

-737 DGLQHN
+737 DGLQHTA
-743 SLRRDFE
+743 LRRDFE
-750 IIVEDATRNFGNQL
+750 VIVEDANRNFGNQL

-782 LFIFSGRRES
+782 LFIYSGRKDG
-792 NDYFFELEPESWIN
+792 NDNFFELEPESWVN
-806 LKTGDSYEV
+806 LDTGDTYTV

-821 RTANVVCGIAN
+821 KTANVISGIAN
-832 PNRFLRSLNNL
+832 PNRFLKTLNSL
-843 KINFDYRLFPDH
+843 KVNFDYKLFPDH
-855 HYFSKKDLEFDFE
+855 HYFSKKDIEFNFE

-879 RIGENFNEKNVWYLK
+879 RMGEKFKGSNIWYLK

-902 VSKLISEKLQ
+902 ISKLITEKI
-912 KKNV
+912 NG

>member
-1 MNKSLYTRL
+1 MNKSIYTRL
-10 LGYTFEHKGIFIL
+10 LGYTFEHKGLFFLSIIGFIL
-23 SIFGFLLFSAA
+23 FAAA

-47 YINENNDNPLNP
+47 YINESNENSLNP

-67 FISVIRGIGF
+67 FISVVRGIGF
-77 YLGNYFMANV
+77 YVGNYFMANV

-95 RKDLISSLLYQPMS
+95 RQDLISSLLYQPMS

-137 LKILFKEG
+137 LKILVKEG
-145 FLLIGLFIYLIY
+145 FLLIGLFVYLMY

-170 PLIGLIVSIAGK
+170 PLIGIIVSIAGK
-182 RLRRTAKKIQDVMGV
+182 RLRRVAKKIQDVMGI

-219 GEEERFKRAN
+219 GEEERFKKAN

-243 NITTPIIQIF
+243 NITTPLIQVF

-267 NLDELNLPSES
+267 NLTELNLPSES

-292 IRQLSNLNA
+292 IRQLSSLNA
-301 VIQKGLAAAEDI
+301 VIQRGLAAAEDI
-313 FNTIDNASENYNEG
+313 FSAIDNAPEKYDEG

-333 LNGEVE
+333 LEGEVE
-339 IDNVSF
+339 IENVSF
-345 SYSED
+345 SYSHD
-350 SEPVLNNI
+350 SDPVLKNI
-358 SIKASKGET
+358 SISAKQGET

-392 EGKIIID
+392 EGRIRID

-436 LNQVSDSEVYQAA
+436 LNEVTDSEVFQAA

-454 YEFIMSL
+454 YEFIMNL
-461 PDGFDTIIG
+461 PEGFNTIIG
-470 DKGVILSGG
+470 DKGTTLSGG

-509 SEKEIQSAIEKAS
+509 SEKEIQAAIEKAS
-522 KNKTTFIIAHR
+522 QNKTTFIIAHR

-542 ICVLENGII
+542 ICVLENGEI
-551 TQSGTHN
+551 TQAGTHN
-558 ELIKEDG
+558 ELIKEEG

-577 EETESVKFEKDFV
+577 EETNITDVETDFV

-601 DEFNFLNIALTPL
+601 DEYNFGNVALTPL
-614 SVLYWSIS
+614 SFIYWTIS
-622 TFKNIFLK
+622 SFKNTFLK
-630 PKTSDQ
+630 PKTSVGND
-636 NQIPVVVVGNVTVG
+636 IPVVVVGNVTVG

-665 KNIGYNPGI
+665 RNLGYNPGI
-674 ILRGYKGSFTGTKFI
+674 ILRGYKGSFTGTKLI
-689 NKDTTAKEAG
+689 NEETTSKEVG

-718 SRALSYLERYTDCD
+718 ARALSYLERHTECD

-737 DGLQHN
+737 DGLQHTA
-743 SLRRDFE
+743 LRRDFE
-750 IIVEDATRNFGNQL
+750 VIVEDANRNFGNQL

-782 LFIFSGRRES
+782 LFIYSGRKDG
-792 NDYFFELEPESWIN
+792 NDNFFELEPESWVN
-806 LKTGDSYEV
+806 LDTGDTYTV

-821 RTANVVCGIAN
+821 KTANVISGIAN
-832 PNRFLRSLNNL
+832 PNRFLKTLNSL
-843 KINFDYRLFPDH
+843 KVNFDYKLFPDH
-855 HYFSKKDLEFDFE
+855 HYFSKKDIEFNFE

-879 RIGENFNEKNVWYLK
+879 RMGEKFKGSNIWYLK

-902 VSKLISEKLQ
+902 ISKLITEKI
-912 KKNV
+912 NG